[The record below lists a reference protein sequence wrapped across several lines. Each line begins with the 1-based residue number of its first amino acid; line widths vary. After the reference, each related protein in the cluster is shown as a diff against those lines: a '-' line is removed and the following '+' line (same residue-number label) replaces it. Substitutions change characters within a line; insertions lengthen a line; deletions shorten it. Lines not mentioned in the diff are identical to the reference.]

1 MVCVSVSFSAAV
13 IEWLSAYADIVGC
26 GSLMKKCVQCRSPIE
41 KMVSF
46 VVCCGG
52 QREYDNYVYVPKLF
66 YIVHCDY

>member
-1 MVCVSVSFSAAV
+1 
-13 IEWLSAYADIVGC
+13 
-26 GSLMKKCVQCRSPIE
+26 MKKCVQCRSPIE